1 VFEYQRSESLGF
13 LMCCEANALRMNV
26 SRERCRLN
34 LG

>member
-13 LMCCEANALRMNV
+13 LMCCEANALRRIV
-26 SRERCRLN
+26 SRERCRMN